1 MIETIDFARQAE
13 HDLRG
18 DRKLGPSS
26 FQAWQDLGPASKAAF
41 APAMTF
47 LGTLSNGWADA
58 TNEADRI
65 AACRLMLLA
74 FYLDKD
80 EPAWSSYLLDRFLE
94 AVMATP
100 QGSVA
105 DLFHALYDLL
115 ANHSKTLS
123 EPLANLIKQLVIM
136 SFTRHRKSYDAVDWS
151 PFLRKASAGA
161 TPAQLYFLLYALPPE
176 LVTPELADAVAKG
189 LAATPFHGEV
199 TAAFAG

>member
-1 MIETIDFARQAE
+1 MIDTIDFARQAE

-26 FQAWQDLGPASKAAF
+26 FQAWQDLDPASKAAF

-47 LGTLSNGWADA
+47 LLTNGGADA

-65 AACRLMLLA
+65 AACRLMLLR
-74 FYLDKD
+74 FYLDKE

-100 QGSVA
+100 QGTLA

-115 ANHSKTLS
+115 ANHSKLS
-123 EPLANLIKQLVIM
+123 GPLANLTKQLVIM
-136 SFTRHRKSYDAVDWS
+136 SFTRHRKSYDGVDWA
-151 PFLRKASAGA
+151 PFVRKASAGA
-161 TPAQLYFLLYALPPE
+161 TPAQLYFLLHALPPE
-176 LVTPELADAVAKG
+176 QVNPQLAQAMAKG
-189 LAATPFHGEV
+189 LAGTPFQEEV
-199 TAAFAG
+199 DTALAG